1 MPSSYAHYR
10 FGTQIIPMMPADVRG
25 PILRQRALFDMGL
38 HGPDFLFF
46 HHFVKKTPLYR
57 LGNT

>member
-38 HGPDFLFF
+38 HGPDFLFYHRRRF
-46 HHFVKKTPLYR
+46 SEDK
-57 LGNT
+57 